1 LKDNDPKRE
10 QLLAAAKALFWK
22 HGIRR
27 ISIEEICREAG
38 ISRMTFY
45 KHFRDKNSIILTI
58 LEELAKEGLERYQ
71 GIMKSDAPFPEK
83 VKALIRFKSEEAD
96 SLSHEFYHDIH
107 QHAGPAVVELLDRM
121 DRDSIRLF
129 EKDIVQAQK
138 QGHLRAGIHPKFFVY
153 LLDKLIEMSHD
164 ENLIGMYPSLQAMIV
179 ELTNFY
185 FYGILPA
192 DGRDANPK
200 PRSGLRAVS
209 R

>member
-1 LKDNDPKRE
+1 MKDNDPKRA
-10 QLLAAAKALFWK
+10 QLLTAAKALIWK
-22 HGIRR
+22 HGMRR
-27 ISIEEICREAG
+27 VSIEEICKEAG
-38 ISRMTFY
+38 VSRMTFY
-45 KHFRDKNSIILTI
+45 KHFRDKDSIVLTI
-58 LEELAKEGLERYQ
+58 LEALEKEGLERYRT
-71 GIMKSDAPFPEK
+71 IMKSELPFPDK
-83 VKALIRFKSEEAD
+83 VKALIRFKSEQAD

-164 ENLIGMYPSLQAMIV
+164 EDLINMYPSLQAMII

-192 DGRDANPK
+192 EGRDPK
-200 PRSGLRAVS
+200 PKSH
-209 R
+209 

>member
-1 LKDNDPKRE
+1 LKEKDPKRE
-10 QLLAAAKALFWK
+10 QLLTAAKALFWK
-22 HGIRR
+22 HGMRR
-27 ISIEEICREAG
+27 VSIEEICKEAG

-45 KHFRDKNSIILTI
+45 KHFRDKDSIVLTI
-58 LEELAKEGLERYQ
+58 LEALAKEGLERYRV
-71 GIMKSDAPFPEK
+71 IMKSDRPFPEK
-83 VKALIRFKSEEAD
+83 VKALIQFKSEEAD

-107 QHAGPAVVELLDRM
+107 QHAGPAVVALLDRM

-164 ENLIGMYPSLQAMIV
+164 EDLINMYPSLQAMII

-192 DGRDANPK
+192 EGRDPK
-200 PRSGLRAVS
+200 PKSH
-209 R
+209 